1 MKKAV
6 MIFLSLLLTAC
17 LCGALSSCGN
27 GPEEQPN
34 TKSVYKVT
42 FFDNYVGG
50 RETVQEV
57 LPGEKARI
65 PASPS
70 RQGYSFAGWFADYD
84 GDTPFNSEQAIN
96 ADTEVFAHWTK
107 TANVITFKYNDGTP
121 GQTVLVADGTRV
133 EQPADPVSDVYTF
146 LGWFTDA
153 AYTKPF
159 NFSTPVNAPMTIY
172 AGWSKSSA
180 KLTFNLNYTG
190 APEAVTVNAPVEQP
204 ITVPEDLDLT
214 RARYAFDGW
223 YTKSFPSET
232 DAPYDLS
239 QGIEND
245 MTLYAKWT
253 RTHYAVT
260 FDPNE
265 RGMEKVTVDVPVDAP
280 AAQIPAIERE
290 GYTLDAVWYEDAA
303 LTKAVDL
310 TKVADDMTVYA
321 KWNINSY
328 AVTFDLNY
336 ENAAA
341 APAAQSIEYRGKLA
355 RPANPEREGYLF
367 TGWYTTA
374 QTTEAFNFEDDLIVA
389 DRVLYAGWLEQ
400 VDVGGT
406 IKVSFNY
413 NAPGLGMSG
422 NYREIEIDKG
432 EALGAARMPAD
443 PSLGSGQLFRG
454 WFTDPACT
462 KSYDAESVLLEDTTI
477 YARILVGTVFEAEL
491 VNLAGK
497 HGVGSSVELAEEAM
511 IFDFTKIGQGK
522 GEGDEWVSNDYYVA
536 GMYYKGAYIE
546 FEIIASKE
554 VKDAVL
560 EMRVSSEFRK
570 LMYNPLTPET
580 YRIDI
585 NPVVDENGDVGEESN
600 FLYEL
605 PLRLPDPNT
614 EKENDP
620 DGEKTPFADV
630 IISYKF
636 HLQEGKNVVRFTTN
650 NTYNYGA
657 GTFQANAPMIDCIT
671 IYVESDI
678 ALEMIEYPQFLEKR
692 NAQ

>member
-1 MKKAV
+1 
-6 MIFLSLLLTAC
+6 
-17 LCGALSSCGN
+17 
-27 GPEEQPN
+27 
-34 TKSVYKVT
+34 
-42 FFDNYVGG
+42 
-50 RETVQEV
+50 
-57 LPGEKARI
+57 
-65 PASPS
+65 
-70 RQGYSFAGWFADYD
+70 
-84 GDTPFNSEQAIN
+84 
-96 ADTEVFAHWTK
+96 
-107 TANVITFKYNDGTP
+107 
-121 GQTVLVADGTRV
+121 
-133 EQPADPVSDVYTF
+133 
-146 LGWFTDA
+146 
-153 AYTKPF
+153 
-159 NFSTPVNAPMTIY
+159 
-172 AGWSKSSA
+172 
-180 KLTFNLNYTG
+180 
-190 APEAVTVNAPVEQP
+190 
-204 ITVPEDLDLT
+204 
-214 RARYAFDGW
+214 
-223 YTKSFPSET
+223 
-232 DAPYDLS
+232 
-239 QGIEND
+239 

-280 AAQIPAIERE
+280 AAQVPEIVRE
-290 GYTLDAVWYEDAA
+290 GYTLDAGWYEDAA

-605 PLRLPDPNT
+605 PRRLPDPNT
-614 EKENDP
+614 EKDNDP

-657 GTFQANAPMIDCIT
+657 GTFQANAPMIDCIKV
-671 IYVESDI
+671 YAESDI
-678 ALEMIEYPQFLEKR
+678 VLNMVEYPQFLEKK